1 MQLNML
7 EAMNIYVNV
16 VEQGSF
22 IRAAEVLELHRP
34 AVTRAVQNL
43 EHDLGVKLLHR
54 TTRQVSMTD
63 EGEEFY
69 QRCLSLLSELDDVRR
84 LFSRTQPP
92 KGRLRLDVPI
102 TLARTVIIPALGD
115 FQNRYPD
122 IEIVLGMSDR
132 KIDLIAERVDCVIR
146 LGELNDSSFV
156 ARRLGTAAMV
166 TCAAPSNLFEGDYV
180 MKYNRICQILGI
192 EKPVIQGP
200 LSWLTDARLVAAVS
214 NAGGLGV
221 LGPNAGLTAET
232 AVSTPDETAEKMR
245 EEIRKTKKLTEK
257 PFGVNLIPTPEN
269 DIWTPPI
276 LQVIKEEGVKA
287 VVYTGYGEG
296 AIITSL
302 FNELKASGIA
312 IIYRDINPT
321 PENTRLAEK
330 AGADIIVATGFDEG
344 GTLPGT
350 ALGTFSIVPLIAD
363 SVKSVP
369 VMAAGGITDSRT
381 ARAAHALGAEGV
393 FAGSVFI
400 GTEESR
406 VPQSVKDKIINA
418 NGLDLLL
425 FRTLPDYY
433 RSLPGKLADKL
444 VSMDKAGAS
453 NEELAQTMGGLRGLR
468 IGMLEGNTDEGYIA
482 LGTGI
487 GNIRSI
493 KSVAEVVNELAIC

>member
-1 MQLNML
+1 M
-7 EAMNIYVNV
+7 
-16 VEQGSF
+16 
-22 IRAAEVLELHRP
+22 
-34 AVTRAVQNL
+34 
-43 EHDLGVKLLHR
+43 
-54 TTRQVSMTD
+54 
-63 EGEEFY
+63 
-69 QRCLSLLSELDDVRR
+69 DDVRR
-84 LFSRTQPP
+84 LFSSTQPP

-102 TLARTVIIPALGD
+102 TLARAVIIPALGD

-122 IEIVLGMSDR
+122 IEIVLGTSDR

-146 LGELNDSSFV
+146 LGELN
-156 ARRLGTAAMV
+156 
-166 TCAAPSNLFEGDYV
+166 
-180 MKYNRICQILGI
+180 
-192 EKPVIQGP
+192 
-200 LSWLTDARLVAAVS
+200 
-214 NAGGLGV
+214 
-221 LGPNAGLTAET
+221 
-232 AVSTPDETAEKMR
+232 
-245 EEIRKTKKLTEK
+245 EK

-330 AGADIIVATGFDEG
+330 VGADIIVATGFDEG

-363 SVKSVP
+363 SVRSVP

>member
-1 MQLNML
+1 
-7 EAMNIYVNV
+7 
-16 VEQGSF
+16 
-22 IRAAEVLELHRP
+22 
-34 AVTRAVQNL
+34 
-43 EHDLGVKLLHR
+43 
-54 TTRQVSMTD
+54 
-63 EGEEFY
+63 
-69 QRCLSLLSELDDVRR
+69 
-84 LFSRTQPP
+84 
-92 KGRLRLDVPI
+92 
-102 TLARTVIIPALGD
+102 
-115 FQNRYPD
+115 
-122 IEIVLGMSDR
+122 
-132 KIDLIAERVDCVIR
+132 
-146 LGELNDSSFV
+146 
-156 ARRLGTAAMV
+156 
-166 TCAAPSNLFEGDYV
+166 

-232 AVSTPDETAEKMR
+232 AVSTPEETAEKMR

-381 ARAAHALGAEGV
+381 IWLENRSAAREATRYLLANGHRRIACVTSDLPIIDRQERLDGYREALEEYGISPDPRWVISVPFNEEGGERAAHQLINSGLPLTAAVTFNDVMAAGIMRILHQRGVQLPQQLSIVGFDDVVLARYLYPALTTMHYPVEQMARCAAQLAIQLYQGITPPPSSNHFNAE
-393 FAGSVFI
+393 
-400 GTEESR
+400 
-406 VPQSVKDKIINA
+406 
-418 NGLDLLL
+418 
-425 FRTLPDYY
+425 
-433 RSLPGKLADKL
+433 L
-444 VSMDKAGAS
+444 V
-453 NEELAQTMGGLRGLR
+453 
-468 IGMLEGNTDEGYIA
+468 
-482 LGTGI
+482 
-487 GNIRSI
+487 IRD
-493 KSVAEVVNELAIC
+493 SVAPYFSR

>member
-102 TLARTVIIPALGD
+102 TLARAVIIPALGD

-122 IEIVLGMSDR
+122 IEIVLGTSDR

-146 LGELNDSSFV
+146 FGELNDSSFV

-166 TCAAPSNLFEGDYV
+166 TCAAPSYLAKHGTPHSIDEL
-180 MKYNRICQILGI
+180 MKSHRAVNFFSNHSLQIMEWKFTVDGSIASIKVPSSILVDNSEAFLSCGLAGLGI
-192 EKPVIQGP
+192 
-200 LSWLTDARLVAAVS
+200 LH
-214 NAGGLGV
+214 GL
-221 LGPNAGLTAET
+221 
-232 AVSTPDETAEKMR
+232 
-245 EEIRKTKKLTEK
+245 
-257 PFGVNLIPTPEN
+257 
-269 DIWTPPI
+269 
-276 LQVIKEEGVKA
+276 
-287 VVYTGYGEG
+287 
-296 AIITSL
+296 
-302 FNELKASGIA
+302 
-312 IIYRDINPT
+312 
-321 PENTRLAEK
+321 
-330 AGADIIVATGFDEG
+330 TGFDEG

>member
-1 MQLNML
+1 
-7 EAMNIYVNV
+7 
-16 VEQGSF
+16 
-22 IRAAEVLELHRP
+22 
-34 AVTRAVQNL
+34 
-43 EHDLGVKLLHR
+43 
-54 TTRQVSMTD
+54 
-63 EGEEFY
+63 
-69 QRCLSLLSELDDVRR
+69 
-84 LFSRTQPP
+84 
-92 KGRLRLDVPI
+92 
-102 TLARTVIIPALGD
+102 
-115 FQNRYPD
+115 
-122 IEIVLGMSDR
+122 
-132 KIDLIAERVDCVIR
+132 
-146 LGELNDSSFV
+146 
-156 ARRLGTAAMV
+156 
-166 TCAAPSNLFEGDYV
+166 

-232 AVSTPDETAEKMR
+232 AVSTSEETAEKMR

-321 PENTRLAEK
+321 PENT
-330 AGADIIVATGFDEG
+330 
-344 GTLPGT
+344 
-350 ALGTFSIVPLIAD
+350 
-363 SVKSVP
+363 
-369 VMAAGGITDSRT
+369 
-381 ARAAHALGAEGV
+381 RAAHALGAEGV

>member
-1 MQLNML
+1 
-7 EAMNIYVNV
+7 
-16 VEQGSF
+16 
-22 IRAAEVLELHRP
+22 
-34 AVTRAVQNL
+34 
-43 EHDLGVKLLHR
+43 
-54 TTRQVSMTD
+54 
-63 EGEEFY
+63 
-69 QRCLSLLSELDDVRR
+69 
-84 LFSRTQPP
+84 
-92 KGRLRLDVPI
+92 
-102 TLARTVIIPALGD
+102 
-115 FQNRYPD
+115 
-122 IEIVLGMSDR
+122 
-132 KIDLIAERVDCVIR
+132 
-146 LGELNDSSFV
+146 
-156 ARRLGTAAMV
+156 
-166 TCAAPSNLFEGDYV
+166 

-232 AVSTPDETAEKMR
+232 AVSTPEETAEKMR

-302 FNELKASGIA
+302 FNELKESGIV

-369 VMAAGGITDSRT
+369 VMAAGGITDSRLMLT
-381 ARAAHALGAEGV
+381 AWICCFSVPCQITTAHSLASWLTSSCRWIRLVQAMKHWPRRWEVYAGCVSACWKVIQMKDTLRWARASEISAA
-393 FAGSVFI
+393 
-400 GTEESR
+400 SR
-406 VPQSVKDKIINA
+406 A
-418 NGLDLLL
+418 
-425 FRTLPDYY
+425 
-433 RSLPGKLADKL
+433 
-444 VSMDKAGAS
+444 
-453 NEELAQTMGGLRGLR
+453 
-468 IGMLEGNTDEGYIA
+468 
-482 LGTGI
+482 
-487 GNIRSI
+487 
-493 KSVAEVVNELAIC
+493 